1 MTTFDERKNAFENK
15 YAHDTEMNFR
25 AEARRNK
32 LLGLWAAEK
41 MGLSGDAAEAYAKS
55 VVVEDL
61 KEVGDQDVFRKV
73 AADLEAKGAGVP
85 EAELKRRMTELLS
98 TAKVQLMSELSN

>member
-61 KEVGDQDVFRKV
+61 KEVGDQDVYRKV
-73 AADLEAKGAGVP
+73 AADLEAKGVAVP
-85 EAELKRRMTELLS
+85 EAELKRKMTDL
-98 TAKVQLMSELSN
+98 QLMSELSS